1 MQMDKVQ
8 NGNYSQEPKKAGRI
22 SNIIALIICFM
33 MATVMW
39 LYVMQTESPEYEETF
54 TRVPLV
60 IEDVA
65 ELSENSKLSVI
76 SGWEQ
81 RVSVTVKGRKSDIAK
96 YGDSDIVAYV
106 SVGNITHTG
115 TYTLDISVEL
125 PGGLQLV
132 EVAPYTTRVV
142 VDEVASKVVPV
153 VTHIASVKHAAG
165 CELGDPVSNPSEIIV
180 TGPVSILE
188 KVYAAQVTLELGE
201 IDGSVVVVAPVT
213 IVDKNGSAVDNPYM
227 TTSADSVSVT
237 VPLYETKTVPL
248 TVAYKYGYYT
258 DDNCTVTVEPATV
271 TLRAE
276 GSVLDGIE
284 SIVLKTLDEKQI
296 TSDKTET
303 VTIPLPGGVVA
314 VDGRTSAKI
323 TVKHKNTVQRT
334 LKVTGFKIVGSGY
347 TLVTEELDIVIRGPE
362 SILSKLSARSI
373 EVTASLEDIEGSG
386 EFRVQA
392 QIKMP
397 TAYEGLIY
405 ELGTYY
411 INVIKK

>member
-1 MQMDKVQ
+1 MDKVQ
-8 NGNYSQEPKKAGRI
+8 NSNNSQQPKKAGRI
-22 SNIIALIICFM
+22 SNIIALIICFI
-33 MATVMW
+33 MAVVMW

-60 IEDVA
+60 IENVT
-65 ELSENSKLSVI
+65 ELSEKSQLSVI

-96 YGDSDIVAYV
+96 YADSDIVAYV

-115 TYTLDISVEL
+115 KYTLDVSVEL
-125 PGGLQLV
+125 PGGLQFV
-132 EVAPYTTRVV
+132 NVAPATAQII
-142 VDEVASKVVPV
+142 VDEVGSKVVPV
-153 VTHIASVKHAAG
+153 TAQIASVKHGAES
-165 CELGDPVSNPSEIIV
+165 ELGEPVANPSEIVV
-180 TGPVSILE
+180 TGPVSLLE
-188 KVYAAQVTLELGE
+188 KVHSAQVVLELGE
-201 IDGSVVVVAPVT
+201 INGSVVAVAPVT
-213 IVDKNGSAVDNPYM
+213 VVDKNGNAVDNPYL
-227 TTSADSVSVT
+227 TTNVESVSVT
-237 VPLYETKTVPL
+237 IPLYETKTVPL

-258 DDNCTVTVEPATV
+258 EENCTVTVEPATV

-334 LKVTGFKIVGSGY
+334 FKVTEFKMVGSGY
-347 TLVTEELDIVIRGPE
+347 TLVTEELEIVLRGPE
-362 SILSKLSARSI
+362 NILSRLSPRSI
-373 EVTASLEDIEGSG
+373 EVTASLEDVEGTG

-392 QIKMP
+392 QVKLP
-397 TAYEGLIY
+397 VAYEGLVY

-411 INVIKK
+411 INVVKK

>member
-1 MQMDKVQ
+1 MDKVQ

-81 RVSVTVKGRKSDIAK
+81 RVSVTVKGRRSDIAK

-132 EVAPYTTRVV
+132 EVAPATAQIV
-142 VDEVASKVVPV
+142 VDEVGYKVIPVTTDISKG
-153 VTHIASVKHAAG
+153 KHAAD
-165 CELGDPVSNPSEIIV
+165 CELGEPVANPSEITV
-180 TGPVSILE
+180 TGPVSLLE
-188 KVYAAQVTLELGE
+188 NVHTALVKLELGE
-201 IDGSVVVVAPVT
+201 ISKSVVVVAPV
-213 IVDKNGSAVDNPYM
+213 IVADKNGNAMDNPYL
-227 TTSADSVSVT
+227 TTSVDSVSVT
-237 VPLYETKTVPL
+237 IPLYGKKTVPL
-248 TVAYKYGYYT
+248 TVAYKYGFYNE
-258 DDNCTVTVEPATV
+258 DNCTVTVDPAEV

-276 GSVLDGIE
+276 VSVLERID

-296 TSDKTET
+296 TSDKTED
-303 VTIPLPGGVVA
+303 VTIPFPGGVVA

>member
-1 MQMDKVQ
+1 MDKVK
-8 NGNYSQEPKKAGRI
+8 NGNYSQKPKKVGRV

-33 MATVMW
+33 MAVVMW

-76 SGWEQ
+76 SGWDQ
-81 RVSVTVKGRKSDIAK
+81 RLSVTVKGRKSDIAK
-96 YGDSDIVAYV
+96 YADADLIAYV
-106 SVGNITHTG
+106 SVAAITHTG
-115 TYTLDISVEL
+115 AYTLDITVDL

-132 EVAPYTTRVV
+132 GVAPSTAQIV
-142 VDEVASKVVPV
+142 VDEVGSKVIPV
-153 VTHIASVKHAAG
+153 TAHIASVKHDAG
-165 CELGDPVSNPSEIIV
+165 CELGDPVANPSEIVV
-180 TGPVSILE
+180 TGPVSLLE
-188 KVYAAQVTLELGE
+188 KVHSAQVTLELGE
-201 IDGSVVVVAPVT
+201 INGSVVAVVPVT
-213 IVDKNGSAVDNPYM
+213 VADKDGNAVENPYLA
-227 TTSADSVSVT
+227 TSVDSVSVT

-258 DDNCTVTVEPATV
+258 DENCTVTVDPASV

-323 TVKHKNTVQRT
+323 TVKHKNTVQRSFA
-334 LKVTGFKIVGSGY
+334 VTEFKIVGSGY
-347 TLVTEELDIVIRGPE
+347 TLVTEELEIILRGPD
-362 SILSKLSARSI
+362 SILSKLSPRSI
-373 EVTASLEDIEGSG
+373 EVTASLEDIEGTG

-392 QIKMP
+392 QIEMP
-397 TAYEGLIY
+397 VAYKGLVY

-411 INVIKK
+411 INVVKK